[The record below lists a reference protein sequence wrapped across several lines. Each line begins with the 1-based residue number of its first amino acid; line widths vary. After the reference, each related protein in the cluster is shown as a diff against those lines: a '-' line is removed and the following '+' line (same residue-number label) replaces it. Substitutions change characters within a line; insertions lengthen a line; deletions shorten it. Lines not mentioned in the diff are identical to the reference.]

1 MSMSPA
7 WIAEKTSSAIPG
19 QKVCNDTASLVELGK
34 GVNWQQSFWNHSIN
48 AKWLDH
54 FTHKIRTTTPLPK
67 TACIP
72 SLLKGRLSNSTLTS
86 SLFVDHNCSDL
97 SRHFII
103 SSLPCPSLLIRWGW
117 KSASEA
123 SNLSPP
129 TWSEILR
136 QSVHRKKMIAQENRL

>member
-19 QKVCNDTASLVELGK
+19 QNVCNDTASLVELGK
-34 GVNWQQSFWNHSIN
+34 VVNWQQSFWNHSIN

-103 SSLPCPSLLIRWGW
+103 TLSLLVDQMGLEKCLRGFEPLATHLVGHITT
-117 KSASEA
+117 KSS
-123 SNLSPP
+123 
-129 TWSEILR
+129 
-136 QSVHRKKMIAQENRL
+136 